1 MLCFRCLLH
10 IKGAIE
16 NNKLDLWECIRTG
29 YQWSWVGAEV
39 KGPRCLKGRFSE
51 DMQLLVM
58 LKMMGERGSEW
69 SKWGGSE

>member
-1 MLCFRCLLH
+1 MLCFRCLLD
-10 IKGAIE
+10 IKEAIE

-29 YQWSWVGAEV
+29 YQCSWVGAEV

-58 LKMMGERGSEW
+58 LKMMREHGSER
-69 SKWGGSE
+69 SKWAGNE